1 MKPSIARLVLPIVFF
16 VLCIAISLTTA
27 SLPFIPEWLRFQEM
41 TVYASLLTALAL
53 GVLMVRGIWLQTK
66 ERLKTGFRWVL
77 TIAIGFLSLGMLFMT
92 AFLSEISIHG
102 LFESTSAD
110 HQIDFP
116 AYATTVYVYDSSWLD
131 PAMTLKMRRGKLPF
145 TEEMGTNY
153 HYSASQ
159 FEMHVDGE
167 WAESDVVRLHLPTG
181 KWEKVIP

>member
-1 MKPSIARLVLPIVFF
+1 MRPHIARLVLPISFF
-16 VLCIAISLTTA
+16 LLFIAIPLTTA
-27 SLPFIPEWLRFQEM
+27 ALPFIPEWLTFQEI

-66 ERLKTGFRWVL
+66 ERLQTGFRWVL
-77 TIAIGFLSLGMLFMT
+77 TVAVGFLGFGILFVA
-92 AFLSEISIHG
+92 AFLCEIGLHG
-102 LFESTSAD
+102 LFESTTAD
-110 HQIDFP
+110 HQIEFP

-153 HYSASQ
+153 HYNASQ

-181 KWEKVIP
+181 KWEKVTR